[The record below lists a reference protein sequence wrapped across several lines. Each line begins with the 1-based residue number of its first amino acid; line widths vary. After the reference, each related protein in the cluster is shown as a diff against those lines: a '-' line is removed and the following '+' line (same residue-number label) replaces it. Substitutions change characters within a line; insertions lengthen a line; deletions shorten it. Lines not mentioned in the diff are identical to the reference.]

1 MNHGTP
7 GLFGAAASQRGADP
21 HHHEQSL
28 VSLSD
33 INEIE
38 LTILRRMREVTM
50 GDHRAMTHGTGFDF
64 VGLRD
69 WQAGDLPSQ
78 IDWPQSTL
86 TNFSPMIVR
95 EFEQPSTASVVVV
108 ADRSPSTLCG
118 INGVPIAAA
127 IIGSTLPPQE
137 RGPALGTLGTVFGLA
152 FIIGPVLG
160 GLLLPFGWHWLFLI
174 NLPIAAV
181 LIAGAFRLLP
191 ATKPPARKPL
201 DVAGIATLSLLLT
214 ALVFGLNG
222 LDTTA
227 IFASLLS
234 WPVALALVLA
244 LSLMPVFWRIETRAV
259 DPIIRPG
266 LFKSGPVVI
275 ASLIGAGIG
284 AIQSA
289 GTFYPALA
297 IAATG
302 VSASTASWLLL
313 PGVVGATIA
322 SPVSGRLINRVG
334 TRRIVIVSL
343 AMVVASVLM
352 FAFAPI
358 SIPVFV
364 LASFVGSTGLGGVLG
379 APLRLVI
386 LDNCL
391 PAERGSAQGI
401 LSNLTS
407 VGRLLGATFVGSV
420 AASVGGGIEGY
431 QAAFMGMV
439 VVAAAMLAL
448 GLALT
453 PPAAKQ
459 PLNSDQAPMRP

>member
-1 MNHGTP
+1 MGALDLAIIGPALPGIQAEFGISTRQLSVLFNAYVLCQMIGTP
-7 GLFGAAASQRGADP
+7 LLAKFSDRVGPRTAYVVSVGLFGLGSLLLVLATEPAMLYWGRAIQGFGAGG
-21 HHHEQSL
+21 
-28 VSLSD
+28 V
-33 INEIE
+33 
-38 LTILRRMREVTM
+38 
-50 GDHRAMTHGTGFDF
+50 
-64 VGLRD
+64 
-69 WQAGDLPSQ
+69 
-78 IDWPQSTL
+78 
-86 TNFSPMIVR
+86 
-95 EFEQPSTASVVVV
+95 
-108 ADRSPSTLCG
+108 
-118 INGVPIAAA
+118 VPIAAA

-364 LASFVGSTGLGGVLG
+364 VASFVGSTGLGGVLG

>member
-1 MNHGTP
+1 LPPNTSKSLLALLFLGVLMGALDLAIIGPALPGIQAEFGISTRQLSVLFNAYVLCQMIGTP
-7 GLFGAAASQRGADP
+7 LLAKFSDRVGPRTAYVLSVSLFALGSLLLVLATAPAMLYWGRAIQGFGAGG
-21 HHHEQSL
+21 
-28 VSLSD
+28 V
-33 INEIE
+33 
-38 LTILRRMREVTM
+38 
-50 GDHRAMTHGTGFDF
+50 
-64 VGLRD
+64 
-69 WQAGDLPSQ
+69 
-78 IDWPQSTL
+78 
-86 TNFSPMIVR
+86 
-95 EFEQPSTASVVVV
+95 
-108 ADRSPSTLCG
+108 
-118 INGVPIAAA
+118 VPIAAA
-127 IIGSTLPPQE
+127 IIGGTLPPKE

-191 ATKPPARKPL
+191 ATRPQGRKTL
-201 DVAGIATLSLLLT
+201 DVAGIVTLALLLT
-214 ALVFGLNG
+214 GLVFGLNE

-227 IFASLLS
+227 LAASLLS
-234 WPVALALVLA
+234 WPVALALVFA
-244 LSLMPVFWRIETRAV
+244 LTLVPVFWRIETRAV

-266 LFKSGPVVI
+266 LFKSRPVVV

-289 GTFYPALA
+289 GTFYPSLA

-302 VSASTASWLLL
+302 VSASTASWMLL

-322 SPVSGRLINRVG
+322 SPVSGRLINTVG

-343 AMVVASVLM
+343 TMVVASLLV

-358 SIPVFV
+358 SVPVFI
-364 LASFVGSTGLGGVLG
+364 LASILGNTGLGGVLG

-391 PAERGSAQGI
+391 PSERGSAQGL
-401 LSNLTS
+401 LSNFTS
-407 VGRLLGATFVGSV
+407 IGRLMGATFVGSI
-420 AASVGGGIEGY
+420 AASAGGGVVGY
-431 QAAFMGMV
+431 QAAFVGMT

-448 GLALT
+448 GFALKT
-453 PPAAKQ
+453 SGTQQ
-459 PLNSDQAPMRP
+459 PLDSEPATTRP

>member
-1 MNHGTP
+1 MPPNTSKSLQALLFLGVLMGALDLAIIGPALPGIQAEFGISTRQLSVLFNAYVLCQMIGTP
-7 GLFGAAASQRGADP
+7 LLAKFSDRVGPRTAYVVSVGLFGLGSLLLVLATEPAMLYWGRAIQGFGAGG
-21 HHHEQSL
+21 
-28 VSLSD
+28 V
-33 INEIE
+33 
-38 LTILRRMREVTM
+38 
-50 GDHRAMTHGTGFDF
+50 
-64 VGLRD
+64 
-69 WQAGDLPSQ
+69 
-78 IDWPQSTL
+78 
-86 TNFSPMIVR
+86 
-95 EFEQPSTASVVVV
+95 
-108 ADRSPSTLCG
+108 
-118 INGVPIAAA
+118 VPIAAA
-127 IIGSTLPPQE
+127 IIGSTLPPKE

-160 GLLLPFGWHWLFLI
+160 GLLLPYGWHWLFLI

-191 ATKPPARKPL
+191 PTTPHARKPL

-227 IFASLLS
+227 IATSLLS

-244 LSLMPVFWRIETRAV
+244 LTLVPVFWRIETRAV

-266 LFKSGPVVI
+266 LFKSRPVVI
-275 ASLIGAGIG
+275 AALIGAGIG

-322 SPVSGRLINRVG
+322 SPVSGRLINTVG
-334 TRRIVIVSL
+334 TRNIVIVSL
-343 AMVVASVLM
+343 TMVVVSVLL

-358 SIPVFV
+358 SVPVFI
-364 LASFVGSTGLGGVLG
+364 LASIIGSTGLGGVLG

-391 PAERGSAQGI
+391 PAERGSAQGL

-407 VGRLLGATFVGSV
+407 IGRLLGATFVGSV
-420 AASVGGGIEGY
+420 AASAGGGIQGY
-431 QAAFMGMV
+431 QAAFMGIV

-448 GLALT
+448 GFALA

>member
-1 MNHGTP
+1 MGALDLAIIGPALPGIQAEFGISTRQLSVLFNAYVLCQMIGTP
-7 GLFGAAASQRGADP
+7 LLAKFSDRVGPRTAYVVSVGLFGLGSLLLVLATEPAMLYWGRAIQGFGAGG
-21 HHHEQSL
+21 
-28 VSLSD
+28 V
-33 INEIE
+33 
-38 LTILRRMREVTM
+38 
-50 GDHRAMTHGTGFDF
+50 
-64 VGLRD
+64 
-69 WQAGDLPSQ
+69 
-78 IDWPQSTL
+78 
-86 TNFSPMIVR
+86 
-95 EFEQPSTASVVVV
+95 
-108 ADRSPSTLCG
+108 
-118 INGVPIAAA
+118 VPIAAA

>member
-1 MNHGTP
+1 MGALDLAIIGPALPGIQAEFGISTRQLSVLFNAYVLCQMIGTP
-7 GLFGAAASQRGADP
+7 LLAKFSDRVGPRTAYVVSVGLFGQGSLLLVLATEPAMLYWGRAIQGFGAGG
-21 HHHEQSL
+21 
-28 VSLSD
+28 V
-33 INEIE
+33 
-38 LTILRRMREVTM
+38 
-50 GDHRAMTHGTGFDF
+50 
-64 VGLRD
+64 
-69 WQAGDLPSQ
+69 
-78 IDWPQSTL
+78 
-86 TNFSPMIVR
+86 
-95 EFEQPSTASVVVV
+95 
-108 ADRSPSTLCG
+108 
-118 INGVPIAAA
+118 VPIAAA
-127 IIGSTLPPQE
+127 IIGSTLPPKE

-160 GLLLPFGWHWLFLI
+160 GLLLPYGWHWLFLI
-174 NLPIAAV
+174 NLPIAAA

-191 ATKPPARKPL
+191 LTTPHARKPL

-222 LDTTA
+222 LDTKA
-227 IFASLLS
+227 ISTSLLS

-266 LFKSGPVVI
+266 LFKSRPVVI

-343 AMVVASVLM
+343 TMVVASVLM

-364 LASFVGSTGLGGVLG
+364 MASFVGSTGLGGVLG

-448 GLALT
+448 GFALT
-453 PPAAKQ
+453 PTAAKQ

>member
-1 MNHGTP
+1 MGALDLAIIGPALPGIQAEFGISTRQLSVLFNAYVLCQMIGTP
-7 GLFGAAASQRGADP
+7 LLAKFSDRVGPRTAYVVSVGLFGLGSLLLVLATEPAMLYWGRAIQGFGAGG
-21 HHHEQSL
+21 
-28 VSLSD
+28 V
-33 INEIE
+33 
-38 LTILRRMREVTM
+38 
-50 GDHRAMTHGTGFDF
+50 
-64 VGLRD
+64 
-69 WQAGDLPSQ
+69 
-78 IDWPQSTL
+78 
-86 TNFSPMIVR
+86 
-95 EFEQPSTASVVVV
+95 
-108 ADRSPSTLCG
+108 
-118 INGVPIAAA
+118 VPIAAA

-364 LASFVGSTGLGGVLG
+364 VASFVGSTGLGGVLG

-407 VGRLLGATFVGSV
+407 VGRLLGATFVGIV

>member
-1 MNHGTP
+1 MITAMLDLLMQPLAEPFFARALLAVVLSGTTCAC
-7 GLFGAAASQRGADP
+7 LGAY
-21 HHHEQSL
+21 
-28 VSLSD
+28 VV
-33 INEIE
+33 
-38 LTILRRMREVTM
+38 LRRM
-50 GDHRAMTHGTGFDF
+50 AF
-64 VGLRD
+64 V
-69 WQAGDLPSQ
+69 
-78 IDWPQSTL
+78 
-86 TNFSPMIVR
+86 
-95 EFEQPSTASVVVV
+95 STA
-108 ADRSPSTLCG
+108 
-118 INGVPIAAA
+118 
-127 IIGSTLPPQE
+127 
-137 RGPALGTLGTVFGLA
+137 
-152 FIIGPVLG
+152 
-160 GLLLPFGWHWLFLI
+160 
-174 NLPIAAV
+174 
-181 LIAGAFRLLP
+181 
-191 ATKPPARKPL
+191 
-201 DVAGIATLSLLLT
+201 LT
-214 ALVFGLNG
+214 HS
-222 LDTTA
+222 
-227 IFASLLS
+227 I
-234 WPVALALVLA
+234 
-244 LSLMPVFWRIETRAV
+244 
-259 DPIIRPG
+259 
-266 LFKSGPVVI
+266 
-275 ASLIGAGIG
+275 
-284 AIQSA
+284 
-289 GTFYPALA
+289 
-297 IAATG
+297 
-302 VSASTASWLLL
+302 L

>member
-1 MNHGTP
+1 MPPKTSKSLQALLFLGVLMGALDLAIIGPALPGIQAEFGISTRQLSVLFNAYVLCQMIGTP
-7 GLFGAAASQRGADP
+7 LLAKFSDRVGPRTAYVVSVGLFGLGSLLLVLATEPAMLYWGRAIQGFGAGG
-21 HHHEQSL
+21 
-28 VSLSD
+28 V
-33 INEIE
+33 
-38 LTILRRMREVTM
+38 
-50 GDHRAMTHGTGFDF
+50 
-64 VGLRD
+64 
-69 WQAGDLPSQ
+69 
-78 IDWPQSTL
+78 
-86 TNFSPMIVR
+86 
-95 EFEQPSTASVVVV
+95 
-108 ADRSPSTLCG
+108 
-118 INGVPIAAA
+118 VPIAAA